1 MSKSYY
7 DENAERFISDTTHVD
22 MSGHYERFLPWIPK
36 GGSIVDAGCG
46 SGRDSL
52 AFKEME
58 YDVHAFDASV
68 AMVEATRALA
78 DVPTFQMTFQT
89 CTFDY
94 LFDGIWAC
102 ASLLH
107 VPRLELSLAL
117 SNLASALKA
126 DGIIYASFKYGETE
140 REKGDR
146 YFNDLTE
153 QSLDEYVDGISYLK
167 IVETWTTGDVRV
179 GRSDEKWLNCI
190 IQKVPTQHRH

>member
-7 DENAERFISDTTHVD
+7 DQNAKRFISDTTHVD

-36 GGSIVDAGCG
+36 GGSIIDAGCG

-52 AFKEME
+52 AFKEMG
-58 YDVHAFDASV
+58 YDVQAFDASV
-68 AMVEATRALA
+68 AMVKATRKLA
-78 DVPTFQMTFQT
+78 NVPTYQTTFQN
-89 CTFDY
+89 CTFDN

-117 SNLASALKA
+117 SNLASALKSN
-126 DGIIYASFKYGETE
+126 GIIYASFKYGETE
-140 REKGDR
+140 REKGVR

-153 QSLDEYVDGISYLK
+153 QSLDGYVENAPSLRVI
-167 IVETWTTGDVRV
+167 ETWTTSDVRV

-190 IQKVPTQHRH
+190 IQKASTQNH